1 MKDARLDGLVR
12 GVASAPLT
20 FGWLA
25 ILFVTTR
32 VQQSAGRRKAKL
44 IQRTHSTN
52 LRSLDNE
59 PSRVLAA
66 SLFWLDDRKWW
77 PYVPAF
83 LGIVAPA
90 ERRLRWW
97 RWLSVGL
104 SAHVIGTYVGQSYLR
119 LLIRNKRAPIRLVS
133 ARDVGVSY
141 FLLGV
146 AGALS
151 GYVQPPWRARSQAT
165 AVAALVANAA
175 ARPTFTEVGHLTA
188 FMVGLAAVPLAPDR
202 ERMPYPPAAYGR
214 R

>member
-1 MKDARLDGLVR
+1 MPFIRAAG
-12 GVASAPLT
+12 GAPLSYT
-20 FGWLA
+20 WLA

-32 VQQSAGRRKAKL
+32 IQQSAGRRKAKQ
-44 IQRTHSTN
+44 IQRTNSTN
-52 LRSLDNE
+52 LRRLEAE
-59 PSRVLAA
+59 PKRVLAA

-83 LGIVAPA
+83 VGVVAPA

-97 RWLSVGL
+97 RWLFIGI
-104 SAHVIGTYVGQSYLR
+104 SAHVIGTYVGQTYLR
-119 LLIRNKRAPIRLVS
+119 LLIRRRKAPKRLVD

-151 GYVQPPWRARSQAT
+151 GYVEPPWRTRSQAA
-165 AVAALVANAA
+165 AVAALTVNTI

-188 FMVGLAAVPLAPDR
+188 FTVGLAAAPLAPDR
-202 ERMPYPPAAYGR
+202 ERLPYPSPAYDR